1 MKNQI
6 FTVVLTWL
14 CFTIGCSDGNEEQ
27 RWALSSVDDNA
38 AAPELVTVSSL
49 EMAGFER
56 ALPTE
61 PLLHEHQIFFDDS
74 LYGSFE
80 RQVLIYLESD
90 QPEIDYP
97 FDSDSE
103 GVDIIE
109 YQIDVTGPFTL
120 LHGHPSIGTV
130 KLLGP
135 DGNLLAAV
143 KVGERATVDLSPARY
158 TLELESALAD
168 EDVLLSPI
176 IALSEESMKVNG
188 SLALENVQTSNSHS
202 SDYGSETTNGSQY
215 QLRSPDAT
223 PLPNS
228 SRSSLEVRQLSRDNE
243 ELITAASS
251 AGGGYGVY
259 VEDAPP
265 RIVEV
270 DTMIPAFIVRTPKAM
285 NDASYYLKAY
295 KIETFQEFKDVYLV
309 DDATSNG
316 GTFGLTGHIYQYFAN
331 GGGAAYIVGLPPD
344 TPSTAAAFQ
353 DALSRLADID
363 DLTAILM
370 PEIEVM
376 PSHEAA
382 AAYEALCAISE
393 KLNVMAILDLPL
405 HDALLS
411 LDHLPFEQRERCAR
425 YYPSMIITNRNG
437 DLIQVSPGSTLAGIW
452 TLNDRIK
459 GVWHYA
465 KGYHLQ
471 NVVDVTQT
479 VSDGMRDQY
488 GKDGI
493 NVIQKRDSDKFEV
506 YGGVTSAYDPITR
519 SVIPPVRTRLV
530 IQKSIEKSLEAFAYV
545 SNDVELWNLI
555 KSMVHNYLL
564 GIWKA
569 GGALSGASPE
579 DAFYVRVGLG
589 ETMTAEDILNGQ
601 IIVEVGL
608 AQSRPRDFYDLRVSF
623 QQLAPY

>member
-1 MKNQI
+1 MRNKI
-6 FTVVLTWL
+6 FTLALTCL

-168 EDVLLSPI
+168 EEVLLSPI

-228 SRSSLEVRQLSRDNE
+228 SRSSLEVGQLSRDNE

-251 AGGGYGVY
+251 EGFPFGVY
-259 VEDAPP
+259 VEGLDAPT
-265 RIVEV
+265 IVEV

-295 KIETFQEFKDVYLV
+295 KIKTFEEFKDVYLV

-316 GTFGLTGHIYQYFAN
+316 GTFGLTDHIYQYFAS

-370 PEIEVM
+370 PEIEAM

-452 TLNDRIK
+452 WLRDRQK
-459 GVWHYA
+459 GVWNSA
-465 KGYHLQ
+465 SGYHLQ
-471 NVVDVTQT
+471 NVVEVTQT

-488 GKDGI
+488 QKDGI

-519 SVIPPVRTRLV
+519 SLIPPVRTRQV
-530 IQKSIEKSLEAFAYV
+530 IQKTIETNLEAFAYV
-545 SNDVELWNLI
+545 SNDPELWRLI
-555 KSMVHNYLL
+555 KSMVQNYLL
-564 GIWKA
+564 GLWKL
-569 GGALSGASPE
+569 GALTGGSPE
-579 DAFYVRVGLG
+579 DAFYVLVGLN

-601 IIVEVGL
+601 IIVEVGV
-608 AQSRPRDFYDLRVSF
+608 AQWRPRDFYDLRVSF
-623 QQLAPY
+623 QLAPY

>member
-1 MKNQI
+1 MY
-6 FTVVLTWL
+6 V
-14 CFTIGCSDGNEEQ
+14 E
-27 RWALSSVDDNA
+27 SS
-38 AAPELVTVSSL
+38 
-49 EMAGFER
+49 
-56 ALPTE
+56 
-61 PLLHEHQIFFDDS
+61 
-74 LYGSFE
+74 
-80 RQVLIYLESD
+80 

-97 FDSDSE
+97 FDSGSD

-143 KVGERATVDLSPARY
+143 EAGERATVALSPALY
-158 TLELESALAD
+158 AIELESALAD
-168 EDVLLSPI
+168 EEVLLSPI

-188 SLALENVQTSNSHS
+188 SLALDNVQTPNSHS

-215 QLRSPDAT
+215 QLRSPGAT
-223 PLPNS
+223 PLRS
-228 SRSSLEVRQLSRDNE
+228 YSRPSLEVGQLSRDNE

-251 AGGGYGVY
+251 PRGGLGVY
-259 VEDAPP
+259 VEDLDVAP

-270 DTMIPAFIVRTPKAM
+270 DTMVPAFIGRTPKAM

-295 KIETFQEFKDVYLV
+295 RIKSFEEFKDVYLV

-316 GTFGLTGHIYQYFAN
+316 GSFRLTDHIYQYFAS
-331 GGGAAYIVGLPPD
+331 GGGATYIVGLPPD

-353 DALSRLADID
+353 DALSRLVDID

-411 LDHLPFEQRERCAR
+411 LDHLPFEARERCAR

-437 DLIQVSPGSTLAGIW
+437 DLIQVSPGSTLAGLW
-452 TLNDRIK
+452 RLNDRKK
-459 GVWHYA
+459 GVWNYA
-465 KGYHLQ
+465 IGYHLQ

-488 GKDGI
+488 LIDGI
-493 NVIQKRDSDKFEV
+493 NVIQQRDSDTFEH
-506 YGGVTSAYDPITR
+506 YGGVTSAYDLIAPSYIP
-519 SVIPPVRTRLV
+519 SVRLRQV
-530 IQKSIEKSLEAFAYV
+530 IQKSIETNLNAFAFTP
-545 SNDVELWNLI
+545 NDADSWSLIALMVEEYLIHLWKNGA
-555 KSMVHNYLL
+555 LL
-564 GIWKA
+564 GGSK
-569 GGALSGASPE
+569 E

-589 ETMTAEDILNGQ
+589 KTMTAEDILNGQ

-608 AQSRPRDFYDLRVSF
+608 ALSPTDFYEFRVSF
-623 QQLAPY
+623 QSAYY